1 MQEILL
7 TSATVWRTFTVL
19 LQKNNKNMINNDRG
33 QSLISKYV
41 WVIETIHRAKKI
53 SFEELNQKWLDDDIS
68 RGVEIPKRTF
78 DNWRYAIADM
88 FGLFIE
94 NEQKG
99 KYRYY
104 IMNEEDIS
112 KNGLR
117 SWLYNTFC
125 VSNALANSQNIKDR
139 ILLEFVPSGQNYL
152 QPIIEAMKENRV
164 LNITYHSYWK
174 DEENSFDV
182 QPYCV
187 KLFRQRWYMVA
198 RSTYSYYYEK
208 GPRIY
213 SLDRICDLHTTDE
226 TFEMPKDWSAQEYFD
241 GCFGIIADQRTEP
254 QDVKLKVSAGQANY
268 IRDLKLHESQ
278 EEIERNEEYSI
289 FTYHLRPSYDFIQEL
304 LWNGETMEV
313 LEPLSLRQEI
323 AGIIGRMNNKYTV

>member
-1 MQEILL
+1 M
-7 TSATVWRTFTVL
+7 V
-19 LQKNNKNMINNDRG
+19 NNDRG

-41 WVIETIHRAKKI
+41 WVIETIHRRQKI
-53 SFEELNQKWLDDDIS
+53 SFKELNEKWLSDDIS

-78 DNWRYAIADM
+78 DNWRSAIWDM
-88 FGLFIE
+88 FGISIANE
-94 NEQKG
+94 NRGE
-99 KYRYY
+99 YRYY
-104 IMNEEDIS
+104 IENVNDIT

-125 VSNALANSQNIKDR
+125 VSNALANSQCVKDR
-139 ILLEFVPSGQNYL
+139 IILEYVPSGQNYL

-174 DEENSFDV
+174 DEENNFDV

-213 SLDRICDLHTTDE
+213 ALDRIQALHTTDV
-226 TFEMPKDWSAQEYFD
+226 TFEMPKDWNAKEYFD
-241 GCFGIIADQRTEP
+241 GCFGIIADHRTEI
-254 QDVKLKVSAGQANY
+254 QNVKLKVSAGQANY
-268 IRDLKLHESQ
+268 IRDLKLHDSQ
-278 EEIERNEEYSI
+278 EEIEKNEDYSI
-289 FTYHLRPSYDFIQEL
+289 FSYTLRPEYDFMQEIL
-304 LWNGETMEV
+304 RNGEDMEV
-313 LEPLSLRQEI
+313 LEPVWLRQEM
-323 AGIIGRMNNKYTV
+323 AGIIKRLNDKYNRL